1 MNAILHGLGKQHFIL
16 LFLVVGAGYALGR
29 VKVKG
34 IGLGATAST
43 LLVGLAISMWATS
56 RYGINYAV
64 AEFAS
69 AVFFNLFMFSIGMKV
84 GPQFIAGL
92 RRDAGKFIFFG
103 TFIPVLSLALMF
115 GIRAMFDM
123 PAGLGAGIFAGANTA
138 TPGLGAAQAA
148 LASSATGGD
157 KSAAVANLSTAF
169 AFSYCISM
177 VLFVLLMKV
186 PDLLGAKT
194 VEAARAFEAEVH
206 GVGKAPLPG
215 AADEFFGGPL
225 PVARRTYSLEAQE
238 VIGKRLDELRRTYP
252 FVAVERVMRGSQLL
266 EPADDLVLQAHDTV
280 ALYGRVSRLINASRL
295 GPEVDAPEARDVGAQ
310 TVDIVIH
317 DDRVAGRTLS
327 ELAASAGH
335 GLFLNA
341 MFRAGEQVPVGPDT
355 VVRKGDIVRVTGSDA
370 RIELLARQAGR
381 IVRASLSTDIVTL
394 AAGLTI
400 GSLVGMITIPIGGG
414 IKLAIGSAVGLL
426 LTGIALSTLRTRHPA
441 FGGPYPEPARQLL
454 EDLGLNI
461 FIAILGIN
469 AGAGLLAAMSGGAL
483 TPILVGSLVL
493 GAVPAAVAWIAG
505 RNRPLRMNPALL
517 MGAIAGGR
525 CNSAGMRAAQE
536 ATGSTVPA
544 VSYPVTFAISN
555 VLFTLFCYVIAIL
568 D

>member
-1 MNAILHGLGKQHFIL
+1 MNAILHGLGQQPFVL

-29 VKVKG
+29 LKVKG

-43 LLVGLAISMWATS
+43 LLVGLAISMWAAS
-56 RYGINYAV
+56 AYGIKYAV

-69 AVFFNLFMFSIGMKV
+69 TVFFNLFMFSIGMKV

-103 TFIPVLSLALMF
+103 TFIPVVSLALMF
-115 GIRAMFDM
+115 GLRAMFDM

-148 LASSATGGD
+148 LASATGGD
-157 KSAAVANLSTAF
+157 KTAAIANLSTAF

-186 PDLLGAKT
+186 PDLLGTKT
-194 VEAARAFEAEVH
+194 AEAARAFEAEVH
-206 GVGKAPLPG
+206 GVGSAPLPG

-225 PVARRTYSLEAQE
+225 PVARRTYLVEAQE
-238 VIGKRLDELRRTYP
+238 LIGKRLDELRRTYP
-252 FVAVERVMRGSQLL
+252 FVAVERVMRGSKLL

-280 ALYGRVSRLINASRL
+280 GLYGRVSRLINASRL
-295 GPEVDAPEARDVGAQ
+295 GPEVDAPEARDIGAQ
-310 TVDIVIH
+310 TVDIVVH
-317 DDRVAGRTLS
+317 DDRVAGHTLS

-381 IVRASLSTDIVTL
+381 VVRASLSTDIVTL
-394 AAGLTI
+394 AAGLTL
-400 GSLVGMITIPIGGG
+400 GSLIGMISIPIGGG

-483 TPILVGSLVL
+483 TPILVGSLAL
-493 GAVPAAVAWIAG
+493 GAVPAAVAWIIG
-505 RNRPLRMNPALL
+505 RNRPFRMNAALL

-555 VLFTLFCYVIAIL
+555 VLFTLFCYVVAML
-568 D
+568 G

>member
-1 MNAILHGLGKQHFIL
+1 MSAILRGLGQQPFVL

-43 LLVGLAISMWATS
+43 LLVGLAISMSAAS

-69 AVFFNLFMFSIGMKV
+69 TVFFNLFMFSIGMKV

-103 TFIPVLSLALMF
+103 IFIPVLSLALMF

-148 LASSATGGD
+148 LASASGGD
-157 KSAAVANLSTAF
+157 KTAAVTNLSTAF

-177 VLFVLLMKV
+177 VLFVLLMKI
-186 PDLLGAKT
+186 PDLLGTKT
-194 VEAARAFEAEVH
+194 AEAARAFEAEVR
-206 GVGKAPLPG
+206 GVGSAPLPG

-225 PVARRTYSLEAQE
+225 PVARRTYLVEAQE
-238 VIGKRLDELRRTYP
+238 LIGKRLDELRRTYP
-252 FVAVERVMRGSQLL
+252 FLSVERVMRGSTLL

-295 GPEVDAPEARDVGAQ
+295 GPKVDAPEARDVGAQ
-310 TVDIVIH
+310 TVDIVVH

-327 ELAASAGH
+327 DLAASSGH

-370 RIELLARQAGR
+370 RIELLARRAGR

-400 GSLVGMITIPIGGG
+400 GSLIGMISIPLGGG

-469 AGAGLLAAMSGGAL
+469 AGAGLLAAMSGDTLA
-483 TPILVGSLVL
+483 PILIGSVVL
-493 GAVPAAVAWIAG
+493 GVVPAAVAWSVG
-505 RNRPLRMNPALL
+505 RNRPFRMNPALL

-544 VSYPVTFAISN
+544 VSYPITFAISN
-555 VLFTLFCYVIAIL
+555 VLFTLFCYVIAML
-568 D
+568 G

>member
-1 MNAILHGLGKQHFIL
+1 VSVIVHGLGKQPFML

-34 IGLGATAST
+34 IGLGATAAS
-43 LLVGLAISMWATS
+43 LLVGLAISMWAAS
-56 RYGINYAV
+56 RHGTKFAV
-64 AEFAS
+64 PEFAS
-69 AVFFNLFMFSIGMKV
+69 TVFFNLFMFSIGMKV

-103 TFIPVLSLALMF
+103 TFIPVLSLGLMF

-123 PAGLGAGIFAGANTA
+123 PPGLGAGIFAGANTA

-148 LASSATGGD
+148 LASASHGD
-157 KSAAVANLSTAF
+157 KAVALANLTTAF

-177 VLFVLLMKV
+177 VLFVLSMKL
-186 PDLLGAKT
+186 PDVLGADT
-194 VEAARAFEAEVH
+194 PAAARAFEAEVR
-206 GVGKAPLPG
+206 GAGKAPLPG
-215 AADEFFGGPL
+215 EADEFFGGPL
-225 PVARRTYSLEAQE
+225 PVARRTYLLEAKE
-238 VIGKRLDELRRTYP
+238 AIGKRLDELRRTYP
-252 FVAVERVMRGSQLL
+252 FVSVERIVRNSQLL

-280 ALYGRVSRLINASRL
+280 ALYGRVSRLINAASRI

-310 TVDIVIH
+310 TVDIVVH
-317 DDRVAGRTLS
+317 DDRVAGKTLS
-327 ELAASAGH
+327 ELAAGNGH

-341 MFRAGEQVPVGPDT
+341 MFHAGEQVPVGPDT
-355 VVRKGDIVRVTGSDA
+355 VVSKGDILRVTGSDA
-370 RIELLARQAGR
+370 RIAGLAQRAGR
-381 IVRASLSTDIVTL
+381 LVRASLSTDIVTL
-394 AAGLTI
+394 AAGLTM
-400 GSLVGMITIPIGGG
+400 GALVGLIAIPIGGG
-414 IKLAIGSAVGLL
+414 VKLTLGSAVGLL

-441 FGGPYPEPARQLL
+441 FGGPYPEPARQLI

-469 AGAGLLAAMSGGAL
+469 AGAGMLAAISGGAVA
-483 TPILVGSLVL
+483 PILVGSLVL
-493 GAVPAAVAWIAG
+493 GLIPGVAAWIIG
-505 RNRPLRMNPALL
+505 RNRPFRMNAALL

-555 VLFTLFCYVIAIL
+555 VLFTLFCYVIAVL
-568 D
+568 G

>member
-1 MNAILHGLGKQHFIL
+1 VNAILHGLGQQPFVL

-43 LLVGLAISMWATS
+43 LLVGLAISMLAAS
-56 RYGINYAV
+56 RFGIKYAV

-69 AVFFNLFMFSIGMKV
+69 TVFFNLFMFSIGMKV

-103 TFIPVLSLALMF
+103 TFIPVLSLAVMF
-115 GIRAMFDM
+115 GIRALFDM

-148 LASSATGGD
+148 LASASGGD

-186 PDLLGAKT
+186 PDVLGTKT
-194 VEAARAFEAEVH
+194 VEAARAFEAAVH

-215 AADEFFGGPL
+215 AADEFFGGPM
-225 PVARRTYSLEAQE
+225 PVARRTYLVEAQE
-238 VIGKRLDELRRTYP
+238 LIGKRLDELRRTYP
-252 FVAVERVMRGSQLL
+252 FVSVERVMRGSKLL

-295 GPEVDAPEARDVGAQ
+295 GPEVDVPEARDVGAQ
-310 TVDIVIH
+310 TVDIVVH

-327 ELAASAGH
+327 QLAASSGH

-400 GSLVGMITIPIGGG
+400 GSIIGMISIPIGGG

-469 AGAGLLAAMSGGAL
+469 AGSGLLAAMSGDTLA
-483 TPILVGSLVL
+483 PILVGSVVL
-493 GAVPAAVAWIAG
+493 AVVPGVVAWIIG
-505 RNRPLRMNPALL
+505 RNRPLRMNAALL

-555 VLFTLFCYVIAIL
+555 VLFTLFCYVIAML
-568 D
+568 G